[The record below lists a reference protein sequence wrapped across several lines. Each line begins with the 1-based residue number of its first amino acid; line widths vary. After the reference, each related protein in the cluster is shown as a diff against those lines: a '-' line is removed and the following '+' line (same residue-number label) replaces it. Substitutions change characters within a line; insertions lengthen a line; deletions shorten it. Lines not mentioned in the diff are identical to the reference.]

1 MNNPIEISTEVLA
14 PLSTTWSFWCNPKH
28 VMGWNFAADAWHCPR
43 AENEL
48 IEGKQFNDEMAA
60 RDGSMTFDFIGTFD
74 RIIPEKLLQITL
86 GDGRKME
93 VHFEA
98 TEHGC
103 KVLERFEP
111 ESENSREMQEM
122 GWQAILNHFKTYT
135 EQSN

>member
-1 MNNPIEISTEVLA
+1 MNIPIEISTEVSV
-14 PLSTTWSFWCNPKH
+14 PLSTVWELWCNPKH
-28 VMGWNFAADAWHCPR
+28 VMDWNFAVDTWHCPR

-48 IEGKQFNDEMAA
+48 IEGKQFDYEMAA
-60 RDGSMTFDFIGTFD
+60 RDGSMTFDFTGTFD

-93 VHFEA
+93 VLFEA

-122 GWQAILNHFKTYT
+122 GWQAILNNFKSYA
-135 EQSN
+135 ERFV

>member
-1 MNNPIEISTEVLA
+1 MNNPIEISTEVFV
-14 PLSTTWSFWCNPKH
+14 PVSTAWEFWCNPKH
-28 VMGWNFAADAWHCPR
+28 VMGWNFAADTWHCPR

-48 IEGKQFNDEMAA
+48 EEGKQFNDELAA
-60 RDGSMTFDFIGTFD
+60 RDGSITFDFIGTFD
-74 RIIPEKLLQITL
+74 RIIPEELLQITL

-98 TEHGC
+98 TEQGC

-122 GWQAILNHFKTYT
+122 GWQAILNNFKSYT
-135 EQSN
+135 ERSI